1 MKNILNNDVKSPSSI
16 YKVSEIFKKENDKKK
31 TNNNNNNSTINR
43 SEEKMQ

>member
-31 TNNNNNNSTINR
+31 TNNNNNSTINR